1 MPENTPEPTA
11 AETAEQFA
19 ALVADLPDHE
29 VTAADDQFAC
39 EECGGTLEAA
49 APLWFNVRR
58 GPGGAP
64 VLDVYGVGVEAS
76 TVSCADCG
84 RDAGETLDRLITDA
98 MCPFDGALKGM
109 EV

>member
-1 MPENTPEPTA
+1 MPVDLIKSA
-11 AETAEQFA
+11 AVAQSFAEI
-19 ALVADLPDHE
+19 VADVPDHE
-29 VTAADDQFAC
+29 VTATEDEFAC
-39 EECGGTLEAA
+39 EKCGGTLEAA

-58 GPGGAP
+58 GPDGTP

-84 RDAGETLDRLITDA
+84 RDAGDHLAQLITYA
-98 MCPFDGALKGM
+98 MCPFDAALKGM